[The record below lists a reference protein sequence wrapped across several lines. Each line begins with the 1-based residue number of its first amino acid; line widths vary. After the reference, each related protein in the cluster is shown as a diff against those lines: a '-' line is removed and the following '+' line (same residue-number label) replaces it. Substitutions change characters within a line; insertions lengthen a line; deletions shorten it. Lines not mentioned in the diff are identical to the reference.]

1 MTGNDPGQPS
11 TPRVSTARYAQGPTH
26 PDIDDVVP
34 VTAATRRTMQAN
46 RRRDTRPELQ
56 LRSLIH
62 AAGLRYRV
70 DMPLAFDPR
79 RRADLTFT
87 RVGLYVFLDGC
98 FWHGCPE
105 HFVIPKTRT
114 TFWLNKITANRARDL
129 ATRRQIEEHGGTV
142 VRVWEHEDPQV
153 AANHVIGVY
162 RRLLLSRV

>member
-1 MTGNDPGQPS
+1 
-11 TPRVSTARYAQGPTH
+11 
-26 PDIDDVVP
+26 
-34 VTAATRRTMQAN
+34 MQAN

-62 AAGLRYRV
+62 TAGLRYRV

-114 TFWLNKITANRARDL
+114 TFWLNKITSNRERDL
-129 ATRRQIEEHGGTV
+129 ATTTRIEELGGTV
-142 VRVWEHEDPQV
+142 IRVWEHEAPE
-153 AANHVIGVY
+153 AAAERVISVY
-162 RRLLLSRV
+162 RELLAIR